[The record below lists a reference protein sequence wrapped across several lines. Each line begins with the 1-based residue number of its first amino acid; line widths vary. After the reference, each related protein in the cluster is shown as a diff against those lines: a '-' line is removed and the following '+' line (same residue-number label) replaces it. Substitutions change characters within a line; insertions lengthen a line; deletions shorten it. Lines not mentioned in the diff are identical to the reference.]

1 MFSLFIV
8 VTTDAEDC
16 VTESGIEADVV
27 VKVFVFVLIID
38 VLVAG
43 VEDDDDDVMID
54 AAAVV
59 VVVIVEAADVD
70 NGIINKRAQTYKL
83 APSVIFTCLW

>member
-59 VVVIVEAADVD
+59 VVVVVIVEAV
-70 NGIINKRAQTYKL
+70 I
-83 APSVIFTCLW
+83 SVFISSLIVHF